1 LRFTPSR
8 FVAVFTLAI
17 SSLGAASCGNDAKTT
32 LNRTFNACA
41 PLHVAIEPGTA
52 PARAQAIAD
61 GLALWNNL
69 AGTQL
74 TDGPALNPDGA
85 AAPDGGTMTAE
96 VPMRFASAASAFHGL
111 YDDDAAIV
119 FINQDLDGD
128 QQALSITV
136 AHELGHV
143 MGLLHV
149 PPSTR
154 QSLMNPGNLTV
165 KPTQADADALAA
177 LWGPCVR

>member
-1 LRFTPSR
+1 
-8 FVAVFTLAI
+8 VAVFTLGI

-41 PLHVAIEPGTA
+41 PLHIAIDPGTA

-85 AAPDGGTMTAE
+85 SAPDAAAADAATAE
-96 VPMRFASAASAFHGL
+96 VPMRFASAAPAFHGL

-119 FINQDLDGD
+119 FINQDLDGNAR
-128 QQALSITV
+128 ALSITV
-136 AHELGHV
+136 AHEVGHV

-149 PPSTR
+149 PTSTR
-154 QSLMNPGNLTV
+154 PSLMNPGNLTV
-165 KPTQADADALAA
+165 EPTPADADALAA